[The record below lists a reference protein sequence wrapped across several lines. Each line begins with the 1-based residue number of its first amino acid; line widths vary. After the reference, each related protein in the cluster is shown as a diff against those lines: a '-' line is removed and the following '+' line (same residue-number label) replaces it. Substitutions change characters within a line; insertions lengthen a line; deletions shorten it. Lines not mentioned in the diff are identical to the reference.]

1 MMEMMWSDY
10 NNAASGDDDDDDDDD
25 DDTHLL
31 HPLLEVFPPSIL
43 LDLRQ
48 RLHQIPD
55 HRNNDKL
62 VQDREESPSSSS
74 SSLSKP
80 A

>member
-10 NNAASGDDDDDDDDD
+10 NNAACGDDDDDDDD

-62 VQDREESPSSSS
+62 VRDREASPSSSS
-74 SSLSKP
+74 SKP

>member
-10 NNAASGDDDDDDDDD
+10 NKAASGGDD

-62 VQDREESPSSSS
+62 VQDREES

>member
-1 MMEMMWSDY
+1 MMKMMWSDY
-10 NNAASGDDDDDDDDD
+10 NNTASGDDD

-62 VQDREESPSSSS
+62 VQDREES

-80 A
+80 S

>member
-10 NNAASGDDDDDDDDD
+10 NNAASGDDDDDDD

-74 SSLSKP
+74 SSSSSKP

>member
-1 MMEMMWSDY
+1 MMKIVWSDY
-10 NNAASGDDDDDDDDD
+10 NNTASGDDDDDD

-62 VQDREESPSSSS
+62 VQDREES

>member
-10 NNAASGDDDDDDDDD
+10 NKAASGDDDD

-62 VQDREESPSSSS
+62 VQDREESSSSSS